1 MRTRKIA
8 RDDITGRFLSARAA
22 EEYPST
28 TVVETYHVSSTGVRR
43 RRVKRPYTK

>member
-1 MRTRKIA
+1 MRIRKIA
-8 RDDITGRFLSARAA
+8 RDARSGRFTSARAA

-43 RRVKRPYTK
+43 RRVKRPHTQ